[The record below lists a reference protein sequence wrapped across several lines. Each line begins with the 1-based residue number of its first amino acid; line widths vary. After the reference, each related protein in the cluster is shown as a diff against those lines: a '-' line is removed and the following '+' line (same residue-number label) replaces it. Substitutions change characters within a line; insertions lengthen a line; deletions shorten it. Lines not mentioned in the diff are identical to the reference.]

1 MIIKGKSRGSA
12 RELVAHLRRL
22 DTNEHMEVVQIR
34 GTVADDLL
42 GALAELAAVAA
53 GTRCKRPLYHAALNT
68 RIEEHLTRDQW
79 LLAVD
84 ELEARLELSGQPR
97 TVVMH
102 VKGGRAHVHC
112 VWSRVDT
119 ARMCA
124 IPDSHNYR
132 IHEEAARALERQF
145 GHMAVQG
152 AFTDRDGVPRP
163 ARTPRTWELQQ
174 AARTETDLEALSA
187 QVTALWNSADTG
199 NAFSAALHEAGIVL
213 ALGNRRQ
220 FVIVDASGAVHSLAR
235 RIAGAGTAGVRERLR
250 DLDLDAVPT
259 VAVARAVQLE
269 RQFAPSVQRAA
280 EEADFLTA
288 AQDPRPTFDLL
299 LKTRS
304 FATENEIRHALAE
317 QMPHGVDSALRRLL
331 AAPDIVALHEP
342 ETRSVIGYTTQGIRA
357 EEQGLVTR
365 AVRLS
370 RRSGAAVPET
380 HIADA
385 ITRHGLDEEQA
396 AAVRHAL
403 SGNRL
408 VLIEGRAGTGK
419 SAVLSAIRAAVE
431 AQGRPV
437 IGLAPTNGVADDMRA
452 LGFERAAT
460 VHSLLWYRAHAPEH
474 ANARI
479 PRGALV
485 AVDEA
490 AMLDVQRYRELLE
503 AAAASNA
510 TLCLVGDDHQLPAIE
525 RGGLFTDLV
534 RAVGSV
540 ELQTVRRQTRHWA
553 RAAARALSE
562 GRFRDA
568 LEAYAERGLIHW
580 SAGLEQARAALVARY
595 AQHTVDARG
604 RRFVFCYTNQ
614 EVKRLND
621 ALQAVEVERGRVGSL
636 QTFETEQGTVRL
648 GTGDR
653 LSFRGTDKRRGV
665 LNGALATVE
674 HIEGDTISV
683 LTDAGRRVTFD
694 AREFSQFD
702 LGYAGTIYRGQGK
715 TLDEAYV
722 LHTRHWRDASTYVAL
737 TRSRA
742 ETHLFVAR
750 SESRSFKELVG
761 QVSRQS
767 HRGSSLKF
775 LTAAE
780 LDQIRKTE
788 NVNKNQKARTRTYT
802 HLQEK

>member
-34 GTVADDLL
+34 GTVADDLP

-68 RIEEHLTRDQW
+68 RIEEYLTRDQW
-79 LLAVD
+79 LFAVD
-84 ELEARLELSGQPR
+84 ELEARLGLTGQPR

-102 VKGGRAHVHC
+102 VKEGRAHIHC
-112 VWSRVDT
+112 VWSRIDT

-132 IHEEAARALERQF
+132 IHEETARALEQQF
-145 GHMAVQG
+145 GHASVQG
-152 AFTDRDGVPRP
+152 AFTDREGASRP

-174 AARTETDLEALSA
+174 AARTGTDLEALSA
-187 QVTALWNSADTG
+187 QITALWNSADTSK
-199 NAFSAALHEAGIVL
+199 AFVAALRENGIVL
-213 ALGNRRQ
+213 ALGSRRQ

-235 RIAGAGTAGVRERLR
+235 RIAGADAASVRARLQ
-250 DLDLDAVPT
+250 DLDLDTLPPVG
-259 VAVARAVQLE
+259 VARAVQLE
-269 RQFAPSVQRAA
+269 LQSVPIVQST
-280 EEADFLTA
+280 ADEPDAITLA
-288 AQDPRPTFDLL
+288 RDPRPVFDQL

-304 FATENEIRHALAE
+304 FATEGEIRHALAE
-317 QMPHGVDSALRRLL
+317 QMPHGIDMTFRQLL

-342 ETRSVIGYTTQGIRA
+342 ETHSVIGYTTLAIRA
-357 EEQGLVTR
+357 EEQALVTL

-380 HIADA
+380 CIAEVV
-385 ITRHGLDEEQA
+385 TRHGLDEEQA

-403 SGNRL
+403 SGHRL

-419 SAVLSAIRAAVE
+419 SAVLTAIRAAVE
-431 AQGRPV
+431 AQTRPV

-452 LGFERAAT
+452 SGFTRAAT
-460 VHSLLWYRAHAPEH
+460 VHSLLWYRAHVPEH
-474 ANARI
+474 ANAQI
-479 PRGALV
+479 PRSALI

-503 AAAASNA
+503 AVEAAKA
-510 TLCLVGDDHQLPAIE
+510 TLCLVGDDRQLPAIE

-540 ELQTVRRQTRHWA
+540 ELQTVRRQERHWA

-568 LEAYAERGLIHW
+568 LEAYAERGLVQW

-595 AQHTVDARG
+595 AQDTIDARG
-604 RRFVFCYTNQ
+604 RRFVFCYTNE

-621 ALQAVEVERGRVGSL
+621 ALQAIEVERGRVGSL
-636 QTFETEQGTVRL
+636 QIFETEQGTVRL

-674 HIEGDTISV
+674 HIQGDMISV
-683 LTDAGRRVTFD
+683 LTDAGRRITFD

-715 TLDEAYV
+715 TLDETYV

-737 TRSRA
+737 TRSRG

-750 SESRSFKELVG
+750 SEAKNLTELTA

-767 HRGSSLKF
+767 HRGSSLGYF
-775 LTAAE
+775 TAAE
-780 LDQIRKTE
+780 LHQVTQTE
-788 NVNKNQKARTRTYT
+788 HAPTKRSARGYSDTR
-802 HLQEK
+802 LQEE